1 MALPQVTTPT
11 YELAVPSTDKKLKY
25 RPFLV
30 KEEKILMIAMEAKE
44 QSGIIDAVKQ
54 IVESCTFNKFDV
66 SKSPMFDVEYIFLN
80 IRAKSVGEVC
90 TVNLRCPD
98 DNETFVQTDIDLTE
112 VEVGMDKEHT
122 NKIELTEEMG
132 MIMTYP
138 TLDLFSDFDGV
149 TAVNA
154 TNMIDIIAAC
164 IVQIYDKKGEEV
176 FEAKDSTKQELI
188 DFVEQL
194 NSKQFK
200 DLQKFFDTMPK
211 LTHTVK
217 IENPKTKVKSEV
229 TLNGLNDF
237 FG

>member
-1 MALPQVTTPT
+1 MSDWVINV
-11 YELAVPSTDKKLKY
+11 EL
-25 RPFLV
+25 
-30 KEEKILMIAMEAKE
+30 
-44 QSGIIDAVKQ
+44 
-54 IVESCTFNKFDV
+54 
-66 SKSPMFDVEYIFLN
+66 
-80 IRAKSVGEVC
+80 
-90 TVNLRCPD
+90 
-98 DNETFVQTDIDLTE
+98 DLIE
-112 VEVGMDKEHT
+112 VEVQVGDDHT
-122 NKIELTEEMG
+122 NKIELTDDMG

-138 TLDLFSDFDGV
+138 TLELFSDFNGL
-149 TAVNA
+149 TTINA

>member
-1 MALPQVTTPT
+1 MALPQVNTPT

-44 QSGIIDAVKQ
+44 QTGIIDAVKQ

-80 IRAKSVGEVC
+80 IRAKSIGEIS

-98 DNETFVQTDIDLTE
+98 DNETFVATDIDLTK
-112 VEVGMDKEHT
+112 VEVGMDSEHT
-122 NKIELTEEMG
+122 NKIELTKEMG
-132 MIMTYP
+132 MIMKYP
-138 TLDLFSDFDGV
+138 TLDLFSNFDGV
-149 TAVNA
+149 TTVNA
-154 TNMIDIIAAC
+154 TNMIDIIALC
-164 IVQIYDKKGEEV
+164 ITQIYDKKGEEI

-217 IENPKTKVKSEV
+217 IENPKTKKKSEIV
-229 TLNGLNDF
+229 LSGLNDF